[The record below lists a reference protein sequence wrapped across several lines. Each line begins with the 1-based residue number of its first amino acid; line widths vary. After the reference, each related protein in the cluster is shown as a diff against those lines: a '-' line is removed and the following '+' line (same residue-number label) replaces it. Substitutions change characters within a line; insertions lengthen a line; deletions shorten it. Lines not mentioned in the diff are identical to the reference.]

1 MDDVNKVVF
10 ILEDLIKE
18 LERRRRNTYAGG
30 NYTEIID
37 RLEQA
42 VTLLV
47 GIKNNR
53 KDDLFM
59 KKERAFLIKVNG
71 KERIAGKVIM

>member
-1 MDDVNKVVF
+1 MCYKNDTNKAVF

-18 LERRRRNTYAGG
+18 LERRGKNTYAGG

-37 RLEQA
+37 QLEQA

-47 GIKNNR
+47 G
-53 KDDLFM
+53 
-59 KKERAFLIKVNG
+59 
-71 KERIAGKVIM
+71 

>member
-1 MDDVNKVVF
+1 MDDANKVVF

-47 GIKNNR
+47 G
-53 KDDLFM
+53 
-59 KKERAFLIKVNG
+59 
-71 KERIAGKVIM
+71 